1 MINTEY
7 RARHKANR
15 KPMAPIVAMASAATA
30 NVATVSRRTAVVA
43 VSSGL
48 VMGIAG
54 AAPAFADNAAGSA
67 IGTVDVTALTA
78 QAKAIVKAAPTVK
91 VAADATWTT
100 EASAI
105 KVTAKPKPQPVVVRA
120 EPRSASR
127 TASRAAIS
135 NSNSRATSTA
145 AAPTKQKAQS
155 APPASVN
162 GNAVLEIAAR
172 YVGTP
177 YVWGGTTPS
186 GFDCSGFTSYV
197 YRQLGVN
204 LPRSSGAQGKIGTV
218 VSRANAQPGD
228 LIWTPGHIAIYA
240 GGNQQIDAPKPGK
253 SVQFRKIW
261 QSNPTFIRVQ

>member
-1 MINTEY
+1 MINTQY

-15 KPMAPIVAMASAATA
+15 KPMAPIVAMASVATA
-30 NVATVSRRTAVVA
+30 NVASVGRRTAVVA

-54 AAPAFADNAAGSA
+54 AAPAFADNSTGSA
-67 IGTVDVTALTA
+67 IGTVDVSALTA
-78 QAKAIVKAAPTVK
+78 QAKAVVKAAPTVK

-100 EASAI
+100 ETAEI

-127 TASRAAIS
+127 SAGRAAIS
-135 NSNSRATSTA
+135 TSNSNTTA
-145 AAPTKQKAQS
+145 PVKKETKS

-177 YVWGGTTPS
+177 YVWGGTTPN

-197 YRQLGVN
+197 YKQLGVN
-204 LPRSSGAQGKIGTV
+204 LPRSSGAQGKVGTR
-218 VSRANAQPGD
+218 VSRADAQPGD
-228 LIWTPGHIAIYA
+228 LIWSPGHIAIYA
-240 GGNQQIDAPKPGK
+240 GGNQMIDAPRPGK
-253 SVQFRKIW
+253 SVQFRKIY
-261 QSNPTFIRVQ
+261 QSNPVFIRVN

>member
-120 EPRSASR
+120 EPRSATR
-127 TASRAAIS
+127 NASRAAVSSSTS
-135 NSNSRATSTA
+135 NAS
-145 AAPTKQKAQS
+145 APVKQEVKS

-177 YVWGGTTPS
+177 YVWGGTTPN

-197 YRQLGVN
+197 YKQLGVS
-204 LPRSSGAQGKIGTV
+204 LPRSSSAQRNVGTV

-240 GGNQQIDAPKPGK
+240 GGNQMIDAPRPGK

>member
-120 EPRSASR
+120 EPRSATR
-127 TASRAAIS
+127 NASRAAVSSLTS
-135 NSNSRATSTA
+135 NAS
-145 AAPTKQKAQS
+145 APAKQEAKS

-177 YVWGGTTPS
+177 YVWGGTTPN

-197 YRQLGVN
+197 YKQLGVS
-204 LPRSSGAQGKIGTV
+204 LPRSSSAQRNVGTV

-240 GGNQQIDAPKPGK
+240 GGNQMIDAPRPGK